1 MCGTGINVMTDSSTK
16 TNRFKP
22 AMPIIPGVPLPADE
36 IPGGFEKV
44 NSSNTALWADR
55 SLQIRAAAALLIL
68 LCLVLVVFRVLK
80 KEPIPAALILDS
92 PAADGTSAL
101 AGSAAPGDLPLA
113 PGPVALSQDMGKPW
127 SLAKFQLKLPTGE
140 RAPAMVIRLPGG
152 SGSSAYWG
160 LLSVAQYG
168 QCELELV
175 TDVAK
180 IESEYGFRA
189 RHPMVVDSCAQT
201 VYDPLSYGRA
211 HGRLMHGQVVKGPGM
226 RPPLAVEILIQKG
239 SLVATRSE

>member
-1 MCGTGINVMTDSSTK
+1 MTDSSTK
-16 TNRFKP
+16 LNRFKP

-36 IPGGFEKV
+36 IPAGFEKV

-55 SLQIRAAAALLIL
+55 NLQIRAGAALLIL
-68 LCLVLVVFRVLK
+68 LCLVLVAFRVLK
-80 KEPIPAALILDS
+80 KEPLPAALILDN
-92 PAADGTSAL
+92 PAAVGTAAL
-101 AGSAAPGDLPLA
+101 AGSALPGDLPLA

-127 SLAKFQLKLPTGE
+127 SLAKFQINLPTGE

-168 QCELELV
+168 QCELALV

-180 IESEYGFRA
+180 IESDYGFRA

-211 HGRLMHGQVVKGPGM
+211 RGRLARGQVVKGPGM
-226 RPPLAVEILIQKG
+226 RPPLAVEILVQKG
-239 SLVATRSE
+239 SLVATRSEQDF